1 MSQPIEVIGGIDT
14 HTDVHQAAVIDTIG
28 RHLATEAF
36 PTTPAGYRDLLEW
49 LYSHGRVLVVGMEG
63 TGSFGAEL
71 GRHLRANQ
79 IAVIEVDRP
88 DRRARR
94 AAGKS
99 DPIDA
104 YAAATAVLVGRAT
117 GTPKHRDGAVEAIR
131 GLRVVRA
138 SAVKARTQT
147 INQIKSL
154 IITAPAEVREALRP
168 LTTTELVRRLA
179 ASRPATDLA
188 APATA
193 VKVALKRLAKRYRH
207 LSEEIADADADLRSL
222 ITHTAP
228 DLLALPGVGT
238 ETAGQLLVTAGDNPD
253 RLASEA
259 SFAHLCAA
267 APVPASSGRT
277 DRHRLNRGGD
287 RQANRALHTIVL
299 VRMRHDPRTRE
310 YVARRTLEG
319 LKTKDIFRCLKRF
332 VAREVYHHLTS
343 AFTGTSAPSPTA

>member
-1 MSQPIEVIGGIDT
+1 M
-14 HTDVHQAAVIDTIG
+14 
-28 RHLATEAF
+28 
-36 PTTPAGYRDLLEW
+36 
-49 LYSHGRVLVVGMEG
+49 
-63 TGSFGAEL
+63 
-71 GRHLRANQ
+71 
-79 IAVIEVDRP
+79 
-88 DRRARR
+88 
-94 AAGKS
+94 
-99 DPIDA
+99 
-104 YAAATAVLVGRAT
+104 
-117 GTPKHRDGAVEAIR
+117 
-131 GLRVVRA
+131 VRA

-154 IITAPAEVREALRP
+154 IITAPAAVREALRS

-179 ASRPATDLA
+179 ASRPSADLA
-188 APATA
+188 DPATA
-193 VKVALKRLAKRYRH
+193 VRIALKRLAKRYRH
-207 LSEEIADADADLRSL
+207 LSEEITDADRDLRVL
-222 ITHTAP
+222 IARTAP
-228 DLLALPGVGT
+228 GLLELPGVGA

-299 VRMRHDPRTRE
+299 VRMRHDPRTRD

-343 AFTGTSAPSPTA
+343 AFSGGALGSFPTA

>member
-1 MSQPIEVIGGIDT
+1 MIGGIDT
-14 HTDVHQAAVIDTIG
+14 HTDFHQAAAIDTIG
-28 RHLATEAF
+28 QHLAAEAF

-49 LYSHGRVLVVGMEG
+49 LRSHGRVLVVGMEG

-71 GRHLRANQ
+71 GRYLRTNQ
-79 IAVIEVDRP
+79 ITVIEVDRP
-88 DRRARR
+88 GRRARR
-94 AAGKS
+94 AAGES
-99 DPIDA
+99 DSIDA
-104 YAAATAVLVGRAT
+104 YAAATAVLAGRAT

-138 SAVKARTQT
+138 SAVKTRTRT

-154 IITAPAEVREALRP
+154 IITASAEVREALRS

-179 ASRPATDLA
+179 VSRPGTDLA

-193 VKVALKRLAKRYRH
+193 VRLALKRLARRYRH
-207 LSEEIADADADLRSL
+207 LSEEIADADRDLRVL
-222 ITHTAP
+222 IARTAP
-228 DLLALPGVGT
+228 GLLALTGVGT

-253 RLASEA
+253 RLASET

-299 VRMRHDPRTRE
+299 VRMRHDPRTRD

-319 LKTKDIFRCLKRF
+319 LKTKDIFRGLKRF

-343 AFTGTSAPSPTA
+343 ASSGTPGPSPTA

>member
-1 MSQPIEVIGGIDT
+1 MPQPIEVVGGVDT

-36 PTTPAGYRDLLEW
+36 PTTPEGYRRLLAW
-49 LYSHGRVLVVGMEG
+49 LRSHGQVLTVGMEG
-63 TGSFGAEL
+63 TGSYGAEL
-71 GRHLRANQ
+71 ARHLRAGQ
-79 IAVIEVDRP
+79 ITVVEVDRP

-104 YAAATAVLVGRAT
+104 YAAAIAVLSGRAN
-117 GTPKHRDGAVEAIR
+117 GTPKDRDGTVEAIR
-131 GLRVVRA
+131 TLRVARA
-138 SAVKARTQT
+138 SAIKAT
-147 INQIKSL
+147 
-154 IITAPAEVREALRP
+154 REALRS
-168 LTTTELVRRLA
+168 LTTTELIRRLA
-179 ASRPATDLA
+179 ASPPGSDPTTPAA
-188 APATA
+188 A
-193 VKVALKRLAKRYRH
+193 VKLALKRLGKRYQH
-207 LSEEIADADADLRSL
+207 LSQEIADADAELRAL

-228 DLLALPGVGT
+228 GLLALPGVGT

-253 RLASEA
+253 RLVSEA

-287 RQANRALHTIVL
+287 RQANRALHPIVL
-299 VRMRHDPRTRE
+299 ARMRHDPRTRD

-332 VAREVYHHLTS
+332 IAREVYRHLTS
-343 AFTGTSAPSPTA
+343 APSTSPAT

>member
-1 MSQPIEVIGGIDT
+1 MPQPIEVIGGIDT

-36 PTTPAGYRDLLEW
+36 PTTPEGYRRLLAW
-49 LYSHGRVLVVGMEG
+49 LRSHGQVLTVGMEG
-63 TGSFGAEL
+63 TGSYGAEL
-71 GRHLRANQ
+71 ARHLRAGQ
-79 IAVIEVDRP
+79 TTVVEVDRP

-99 DPIDA
+99 DPVDA
-104 YAAATAVLVGRAT
+104 YAAATAVLSGRAN
-117 GTPKHRDGAVEAIR
+117 GTPKDRGGTVEAIR
-131 GLRVVRA
+131 TLCVVRA
-138 SAVKARTQT
+138 SAIKARTQT
-147 INQIKSL
+147 INQLKTL
-154 IITAPAEVREALRP
+154 IITAPAATREALRS
-168 LTTTELVRRLA
+168 LTTTELIRRLA
-179 ASRPATDLA
+179 ATRPGGLTTPA
-188 APATA
+188 AA
-193 VKVALKRLAKRYRH
+193 VKLALKRLAKRYQH
-207 LSEEIADADADLRSL
+207 LSEEITDADAELRAL

-228 DLLALPGVGT
+228 GLLALPGVGT

-253 RLASEA
+253 RLVSEA

-299 VRMRHDPRTRE
+299 VRMRHDPRTRD

-319 LKTKDIFRCLKRF
+319 LKTKDTSSDASSASSHERST
-332 VAREVYHHLTS
+332 AASPAHHRHLQ
-343 AFTGTSAPSPTA
+343 PLDDL

>member
-49 LYSHGRVLVVGMEG
+49 LRSHGRVLVVGMEG

-71 GRHLRANQ
+71 GRCLRANQ
-79 IAVIEVDRP
+79 ITVIEVDRP

-99 DPIDA
+99 DSIDA
-104 YAAATAVLVGRAT
+104 YAAATAVLAGRAT

-154 IITAPAEVREALRP
+154 VITAPAEVREALRS

-179 ASRPATDLA
+179 ASRPGTGLA

-193 VKVALKRLAKRYRH
+193 VRLALKRLARRYRH
-207 LSEEIADADADLRSL
+207 LSEEIADADRDLRVL
-222 ITHTAP
+222 IARTAP
-228 DLLALPGVGT
+228 GLLALTGVGP

-299 VRMRHDPRTRE
+299 VRMRHDPRTRD

-332 VAREVYHHLTS
+332 VAREVHHHLTS
-343 AFTGTSAPSPTA
+343 AFSGTPGPSPTA